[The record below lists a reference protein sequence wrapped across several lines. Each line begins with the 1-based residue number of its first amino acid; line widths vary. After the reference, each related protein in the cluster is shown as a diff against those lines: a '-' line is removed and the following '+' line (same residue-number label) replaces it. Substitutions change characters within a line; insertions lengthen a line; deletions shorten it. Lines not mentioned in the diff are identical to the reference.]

1 MTKLLTVKEA
11 AKILRVS
18 LPTMY
23 EYINSVGFPA
33 MKVGRSWRIHEDL
46 LDKWILQ
53 QVQSVPSI

>member
-11 AKILRVS
+11 AEILRVS

-33 MKVGRSWRIHEDL
+33 LKVGRAWRIPADMFE
-46 LDKWILQ
+46 KWILQ
-53 QVQSVPSI
+53 QVQCTSIN